1 MSGFVSAD
9 RLMRCEL
16 IRPSRMIPRCTD
28 PIKIRTQEAFR
39 PLFWGW
45 AWGVRSAVRVGLV
58 CLLTGCTAS
67 KLPRPV
73 GDARVGLTPPAAW
86 SSSRA
91 AQEGAV
97 EWGWLRSFGEPEL
110 EQVVQ
115 EALDNNRNLRS
126 LAARL
131 RAARE
136 VVKLGRA
143 GRLPTLGA
151 GLSAAHTKT
160 AVRDAQ
166 GHLGGFQGGEDYRL
180 SVSASWEA
188 DVWGRLA
195 NLHRASK
202 ADYESELADYRGAR
216 LSLVANTI
224 KAWCNVTASRQQVEL
239 AEQTRESFDR
249 NQRIVERNYKAGD
262 LAASPLDVQFARNQ
276 LASTERGLIAQRLV
290 LEESRRSLEILL
302 GRYPAGAVTGRH
314 DLPMPT
320 NAVPAGV
327 PSELLMRRP
336 DLVSAAA
343 DLQGSAER
351 AHAARK
357 NLLPSI
363 SLSAGGSTGASVD
376 LLDVLGNPA
385 FVVGNVAA
393 AVAQPV
399 YRGGAL
405 AAQARQALALNDAS
419 VHAFANLALRAFRE
433 VESALAAEHSLTQQY
448 AFLETEVRQ
457 ANLAEAQATRD
468 YSEGI
473 VGYLSVL
480 EAQRRAFNARSAMIG
495 LRNARVQTRID
506 LHLAL
511 GGDFDMAMPTTPSTK
526 TLSRNHE

>member
-1 MSGFVSAD
+1 MSGNLRFN
-9 RLMRCEL
+9 RLIRCEL
-16 IRPSRMIPRCTD
+16 IWPLRMIRRCTDLMIPRTLE
-28 PIKIRTQEAFR
+28 TAGFMS
-39 PLFWGW
+39 W
-45 AWGVRSAVRVGLV
+45 VRALRSGAQVACV
-58 CLLTGCTAS
+58 CVLTGCTAS
-67 KLPRPV
+67 KLSRPL
-73 GDARVGLTPPAAW
+73 GDAQTVITPPAAW
-86 SSSRA
+86 STSRA
-91 AQEGAV
+91 TQEGAV

-131 RAARE
+131 RAAGE
-136 VVKLGRA
+136 GVKLGRA

-151 GLSAAHTKT
+151 GLSAGHTKT
-160 AVRDAQ
+160 SVRDAQ
-166 GHLGGFQGGEDYRL
+166 GQLGSFQGSEDYRL
-180 SVSASWEA
+180 SVNASWEA

-202 ADYESELADYRGAR
+202 ADYESERADYRGAR

-249 NQRIVERNYKAGD
+249 NQRIVERNYRAGD
-262 LAASPLDVQFARNQ
+262 SAASPLDVQFARNQ

-302 GRYPAGAVTGRH
+302 GRYPTGAVPGRTE
-314 DLPMPT
+314 LPMPT
-320 NAVPAGV
+320 NTVPAGV

-336 DLVSAAA
+336 DLISAAA
-343 DLQGSAER
+343 DLRASAER
-351 AHAARK
+351 SHAARK

-363 SLSAGGSTGASVD
+363 SLSAGGATGASVD
-376 LLDVLGNPA
+376 LLDALANPA
-385 FVVGNVAA
+385 FILGNVAA
-393 AVAQPV
+393 SVAQPV

-405 AAQARQALALNDAS
+405 AAQARQALALNDAA
-419 VHAFANLALRAFRE
+419 VHTFANFALRAFRE
-433 VESALAAEHSLTQQY
+433 VESALAAERSLTQQY

-495 LRNARVQTRID
+495 LRNARIQTRID

-511 GGDFDMAMPTTPSTK
+511 GGDFDMAMPTTPSTQ